1 MRHNRLD
8 HHFVELIPE
17 TLEPGILYISVRYA
31 TAVHLCCCGCGSEV
45 VTPFTPT
52 DWRLIFDGETIS
64 LLPSIGSWNLPCRSH
79 YYLTNG
85 NVIPARAWSDKAVF
99 AEQKRDR
106 RAKQHYYSLRLPD
119 KNPNLLGESGRA
131 PNRNALVSLFKLLF
145 GRHS

>member
-1 MRHNRLD
+1 MRYNRLD
-8 HHFVELIPE
+8 HRFVELIPE
-17 TLEPGILYISVRYA
+17 TLEPRILYISVRYA

-79 YYLTNG
+79 YFLTNG
-85 NVIPARAWSDKAVF
+85 SVIPARAWSNKAVL

-106 RAKQHYYSLRLPD
+106 RAKKHYYSLRLPD
-119 KNPNLLGESGRA
+119 KSPKLPGGSGSA
-131 PNRNALVSLFKLLF
+131 PNRNALLSLFKLLF